1 MKFKH
6 IITFI
11 ILLSVSSFAQEF
23 ISDFTWNFGFPVS
36 NMKEYVKENSYKGFG
51 IEGRRF
57 LNKNLSAGLFFG
69 WNIFDERV
77 DKPIEIDGENYGG
90 TVSGIQIRYVN
101 SFPMMA
107 NMHYYFGKR
116 KDFRFYLGANAGIYY
131 ILQRLD
137 LGVWRLDSDN
147 WHFGLAPEAGILI
160 PLDNGQ
166 THIIVNV
173 KYNYAF
179 DSGTGLGKK
188 DDNYYSYWGINF
200 GFAFSNMF

>member
-1 MKFKH
+1 MRLKY
-6 IITFI
+6 IITLVS
-11 ILLSVSSFAQEF
+11 LLSAVSFAQEF
-23 ISDFTWNFGFPVS
+23 ISDFTWNFGFPQS
-36 NMKEYVKENSYKGFG
+36 QMKEYVSKTSYKGFA

-77 DKPIEIDGENYGG
+77 DKPIEIDGENYSG
-90 TVSGIQIRYVN
+90 TVSGTQLRYVN

-116 KDFRFYLGANAGIYY
+116 KDIRFYLGANAGLYY

-137 LGVWRLDSDN
+137 LGVWRLESDN
-147 WHFGLAPEAGILI
+147 WHFGLAPEAGVLI
-160 PLDNGQ
+160 PLDSQ
-166 THIIVNV
+166 SHIIVNI

-179 DSGTGLGKK
+179 DSGTGLGKV
-188 DDNYYSYWGINF
+188 DDNYYSYWGLNF
-200 GFAFSNMF
+200 GFAFSSMF